1 MANALDSIDPNDLDS
16 IDALLDEAEIESIVE
31 SKPAPELPEEEPE
44 AFSELDSLEDD
55 PTDSLLD
62 DLESELSATEELA
75 DVPDIPVEIAKPAPV
90 KEVEAPPVVEKP
102 PAPITDNDS
111 QSFLEKR
118 AAASAAQQNNS
129 ELTVAEM
136 DGLKKLIIIFG
147 SVLSTLA
154 IIGIAMGIWAAIAAG
169 KGLDEESSKMLED
182 IKVGTQQNTQKAS
195 ESSNLMKGVEKKID
209 ALSFQLEQI
218 NNDLNQLDHLAKS
231 PAPMELN
238 LTQEATHADPH
249 APANGHADPH
259 VTNTHGNTHA
269 APVKVQPMAY
279 QAAPVAPVVMAQPDP
294 EVGEKL
300 SKVSAQIV
308 TAQARIAEVNKRL
321 KDMQAQYGS
330 LATSVK
336 TVEKEVIAAK
346 VEKAKEKALAKAE
359 AEALEAEK
367 APKRSNAYQY
377 TVPGFDY
384 NNNRDGSYP

>member
-31 SKPAPELPEEEPE
+31 SKPAPELPEEEPD

-75 DVPDIPVEIAKPAPV
+75 DVPEIPVEIAKPAPV
-90 KEVEAPPVVEKP
+90 KEVVAPPVVEKP

-218 NNDLNQLDHLAKS
+218 NNDLNQLDHLAKNT
-231 PAPMELN
+231 APMELN
-238 LTQEATHADPH
+238 LTQEASHAAPH
-249 APANGHADPH
+249 APANGHAAPH
-259 VTNTHGNTHA
+259 AANTHA
-269 APVKVQPMAY
+269 TPVKVQPIAY

-346 VEKAKEKALAKAE
+346 VEKAKEKAQAKAE